1 MEICLR
7 RKDKLLETRCEKDS
21 PGAEGDRVEAE
32 GDRAEAEGGRVV
44 DGVPAE
50 EDNIIIQ
57 MR

>member
-1 MEICLR
+1 MKICLR
-7 RKDKLLETRCEKDS
+7 RKDKLLETRCVKDS
-21 PGAEGDRVEAE
+21 PEAE
-32 GDRAEAEGGRVV
+32 GDRAVEGIPEAEGDRV